1 MHTSFSV
8 NMPSRPCDSL
18 VTEYQNHEPRIQQGI
33 ISLAGPSVV
42 SNLLRGVTIFSDCQ
56 INVGTQ
62 SMKAVTGNCKA
73 NATKRKAV
81 TETGTAKRHKSNYD
95 WRGQDFVARIL
106 IKKGGLAAKFPHL
119 TGRPPD

>member
-1 MHTSFSV
+1 MC
-8 NMPSRPCDSL
+8 PCDSL
-18 VTEYQNHEPRIQQGI
+18 VTEYQEHEPSTKQGVH
-33 ISLAGPSVV
+33 SLAGPSVV
-42 SNLLRGVTIFSDCQ
+42 SNLLGEVTIFTDCQ
-56 INVGTQ
+56 RKGEMQ